1 MNPIPQ
7 PPMPDGTF
15 PWWLDLLFWLPV
27 VVLMLYVVWIWQ
39 KAYSTTGILSK
50 QAVYL
55 DHQKSANE
63 QALAQNKAMEELVA
77 KQYAETNRRAD
88 EALAHSA
95 EALRLHAATLE
106 QLKAINA
113 ALSRAVVRGS
123 EGGAA

>member
-1 MNPIPQ
+1 
-7 PPMPDGTF
+7 MPDGAL
-15 PWWLDLLFWLPV
+15 PWWLDLVVWLPV
-27 VVLMLYVVWIWQ
+27 VVLTLYVGWIWR
-39 KAYSTTGILSK
+39 KASSASDILSK

-63 QALAQNKAMEELVA
+63 QALAQHKAMEELIA
-77 KQYAETNRRAD
+77 KQYQENNRRAD